1 MVIQTKWMILK
12 YPQKT
17 VMENFKEG
25 DLWEY
30 HGKDGK
36 TSGGTPHFC

>member
-1 MVIQTKWMILK
+1 MDDTKI
-12 YPQKT
+12 PQKIVT
-17 VMENFKEG
+17 ENFKEE
-25 DLWEY
+25 DLWED